1 MKGFI
6 EMNEVQ
12 RDLEIHILMAV
23 QTDNWVEQK
32 DFLKSLDLTFD
43 KYNIDSIERI
53 QIYLTALNI
62 HVYKV
67 CSITI
72 LSLNTN
78 QISYTAIKL
87 ALFIR
92 KEGKLVIHK
101 CSDSLFD
108 AYKATSCF
116 AR

>member
-12 RDLEIHILMAV
+12 RELEIHKGTTHGTPLPRRGIGYNHALCACMAV

-67 CSITI
+67 
-72 LSLNTN
+72 
-78 QISYTAIKL
+78 
-87 ALFIR
+87 
-92 KEGKLVIHK
+92 
-101 CSDSLFD
+101 
-108 AYKATSCF
+108 
-116 AR
+116 